1 MTPLSML
8 VRSVL
13 LATTAGLIFAQRHD
27 LDPRA
32 RELSYARGDG
42 GRDESHYALGYSLS
56 RTTRRPGARHES
68 RIEASLGCVARSLE
82 STPGSAAR
90 YEVLYPDVDLSASE
104 IDIGIDGD
112 TLLEQLSVP
121 LSSDFGYEVSLAADG
136 EIRSIRRTGT
146 RTAFPNARLY
156 QERQNTFVS
165 FLPHLF
171 QRVAGR
177 RKGPGAKWSTDRIEE
192 VQSVGGVVALLKTTS
207 DFELE
212 EIVRGRLARVRVRF
226 RHTFAAANAEGAE
239 VGRLRESGGEGELLF
254 DLERRRP
261 VDYRADER
269 AVYEVAAEG
278 EELLVVERVVS
289 TRVNEREA
297 PRPVVMERSGDE
309 PRRRKPG
316 AAQVDERGRPLPGVV

>member
-1 MTPLSML
+1 MTPLSMIL
-8 VRSVL
+8 RSVL

-32 RELSYARGDG
+32 RELSYATGDG
-42 GRDESHYALGYSLS
+42 GTSESHYELGYSLS
-56 RTTRRPGARHES
+56 RTTRRPGAGHVS
-68 RIEASLGCVARSLE
+68 RIVASLGCVARSLE
-82 STPGSAAR
+82 SAPGAAAR

-104 IDIGIDGD
+104 IDIGADGD
-112 TLLEQLSVP
+112 TLLEELSVP

-136 EIRSIRRTGT
+136 EIRSIRRTGA

-165 FLPHLF
+165 FLPHIF

-177 RKGPGAKWSTDRIEE
+177 RKGPGATWSTDRIEE

-207 DFELE
+207 HFKLE
-212 EIVRGRLARVRVRF
+212 KIVRGRLARIQVRF
-226 RHTFAAANAEGAE
+226 EHTFAAADGAGDE
-239 VGRLRESGGEGELLF
+239 VGHLRESGGEGELLF
-254 DLERRRP
+254 DLGRGRP

-289 TRVNEREA
+289 THVKEREA
-297 PRPVVMERSGDE
+297 PRPVVMERRGNESGQPRPAAEKMDE
-309 PRRRKPG
+309 S
-316 AAQVDERGRPLPGVV
+316 GRPLPGVV